1 MVTYERRRMDV
12 EEWIKEYNKTKEV
25 CLLWV
30 CEKLGSGKKKNLV
43 LCTNHDD
50 GGFAHQLTES

>member
-1 MVTYERRRMDV
+1 MDV

-30 CEKLGSGKKKNLV
+30 CEKLGTGKKKNLV